1 MSHNGTGMGSPED
14 LAEHRLTV
22 AREDLETA
30 RDDFKG
36 NHLRAAN
43 NRAYYSIYHS
53 ITAVL
58 ALERTA
64 FKKHKDTLAYFNKEY
79 IKPERFPRELGRL
92 INRTQEIR
100 HASDY
105 DEFYLASKEETEK
118 QIKTAEVLLKAVE
131 EYLETEEK

>member
-1 MSHNGTGMGSPED
+1 MLRDEANMGNPKD
-14 LAEHRLTV
+14 LAEHRLAV

-64 FKKHKDTLAYFNKEY
+64 FKKHKDTLAHFNKEY

-92 INRTQEIR
+92 ISRAQEIR

-105 DEFYLASKEETEK
+105 DEFYLASREETEK
-118 QIKTAEVLLKAVE
+118 QIKTAEILLKAVE
-131 EYLETEEK
+131 EYLAIEEK